1 MIVGDSELG
10 NYPCTYENLR
20 TIVKGSLAEK
30 GYVWKGGWLSNVCYQ
45 AIYLNYF
52 GIEYK
57 IPTVD
62 EYNSIIEQKICQSM
76 DVFPNENSVEFIDG
90 IVVVKL
96 SK

>member
-30 GYVWKGGWLSNVCYQ
+30 GYVWKGLSNVCYQ

-62 EYNSIIEQKICQSM
+62 EYNSIILQEICQSM
-76 DVFPNENSVEFIDG
+76 EVFPNENSVEFIDG